1 MDKKFIQN
9 RISELKDYNNYSE
22 YQLSYELG
30 KSKGYIQSITSGR
43 SLPSMQVFLD
53 LCDCFEITPSEFF
66 SDDSLQCNSQ
76 TAKRIS
82 SKLSKLSQNDLEIL
96 EENVDRFLK
105 T

>member
-43 SLPSMQVFLD
+43 SLPSMQVF
-53 LCDCFEITPSEFF
+53 IMVS
-66 SDDSLQCNSQ
+66 
-76 TAKRIS
+76 
-82 SKLSKLSQNDLEIL
+82 
-96 EENVDRFLK
+96 
-105 T
+105 

>member
-1 MDKKFIQN
+1 
-9 RISELKDYNNYSE
+9 
-22 YQLSYELG
+22 
-30 KSKGYIQSITSGR
+30 
-43 SLPSMQVFLD
+43 MQVFLD

-96 EENVDRFLK
+96 EEIVDRFLK

>member
-43 SLPSMQVFLD
+43 SLPSMQVFLYY
-53 LCDCFEITPSEFF
+53 
-66 SDDSLQCNSQ
+66 QAHYN
-76 TAKRIS
+76 
-82 SKLSKLSQNDLEIL
+82 KLIFHL
-96 EENVDRFLK
+96 
-105 T
+105 